1 MCYAKSL
8 LAKHGGPNLN
18 GNFAGGLCSLLGH
31 KSGNRVCK
39 EYNAHQYSIYDFLTI
54 HIIHST
60 IINIVY
66 LFLSLK

>member
-8 LAKHGGPNLN
+8 VAKHGGANLN
-18 GNFAGGLCSLLGH
+18 GNFASELSSLLGH

-39 EYNAHQYSIYDFLTI
+39 EYNAHQYSINDFLTI
-54 HIIHST
+54 HIIRSA

-66 LFLSLK
+66 LFLNLK